1 MNFNKLVEFWS
12 ACLVD
17 DFENEEFASAYKKA
31 NAAFKRADV
40 PGGCP
45 LYDHQEMV
53 IDEDIQAFVDGK
65 AGGTGWD
72 NFINFR
78 PTSRKSRAARIAAKR
93 KLVPEVPEPMF
104 RKSLRVRFGWELIQL
119 PIDWEK
125 FNGVMLRPRLT
136 KHDDLSKS
144 YFEEWLKLFDDL
156 EKGQRRILLG
166 LSGPRIESFTSIVLG
181 DNWRTRYYS
190 I

>member
-1 MNFNKLVEFWS
+1 MDYNGLVNFWS
-12 ACLVD
+12 ACLAD
-17 DFENEEFASAYKKA
+17 DFENEAFLLAYKKA
-31 NAAFKRADV
+31 NGNFKRADV

-93 KLVPEVPEPMF
+93 KLVPEIPEQIF
-104 RKSLRVRFGWELIQL
+104 IKSIKIRYGWELVQL

-125 FNGVMLRPRLT
+125 FNGVVLRPRLT
-136 KHDDLSKS
+136 KHGDLSRE
-144 YFEEWLKLFDDL
+144 FFNEWLEKFDL
-156 EKGQRRILLG
+156 EKGQRKILLG
-166 LSGPRIESFTSIVLG
+166 LSGPRIESFVSIVLG

-190 I
+190 IL